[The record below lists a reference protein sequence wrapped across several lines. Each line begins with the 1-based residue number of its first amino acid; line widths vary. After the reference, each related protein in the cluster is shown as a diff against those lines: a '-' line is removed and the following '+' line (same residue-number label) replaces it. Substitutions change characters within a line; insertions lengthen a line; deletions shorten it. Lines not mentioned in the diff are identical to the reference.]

1 MERSDTMANTT
12 PQAFTGEVVYLYAID
27 VAYELKRPVP
37 ETLLGQPLLPHQVG
51 PAKRSPKQLLFQ
63 HLRAARLEPVK
74 MLSPF
79 GEVMVQRMVKVLPI
93 GAVSI
98 MLRVPYAVS
107 RLEDL
112 SMFHRAA
119 FAQEIVH
126 QHLVSLAKSIHDELA
141 PYAIRPAVALPE
153 GEAYTVFCLSTP
165 KEKQDGTP
173 FQSETWFEANRR
185 DIAAILTLEPDG
197 SMLSQQEAVE
207 STSQFLSYY
216 RNDLVVVDWDA
227 ALVMDQPADVE
238 ETLHVLEL
246 ANLQLEE
253 LIAYD
258 RLLDAALE
266 RSYADL
272 LHPPKRFSRTTLLQ
286 RLREVRID
294 LARFSDELSNIT
306 KFFGDWHLARLY
318 ETVSR
323 RFHLGDW
330 HRTIDDKLKTL
341 DDLYEML
348 KQEQNHRLMVFLE
361 ASIVVM
367 FLIDIIV
374 LFGGLMK

>member
-1 MERSDTMANTT
+1 MANGT
-12 PQAFTGEVVYLYAID
+12 PQSFTGEVVYLFAID

-37 ETLLGQPLLPHQVG
+37 QTLLGQPLLPHQVG
-51 PAKRSPKQLLFQ
+51 PAKRSPKQHLFQ
-63 HLRAARLEPVK
+63 HLHAARLEPVE
-74 MLSPF
+74 MPSPL
-79 GEVMVQRMVKVLPI
+79 GKVRVQRMVKVLPI

-98 MLRVPYAVS
+98 MLRVPFSGA
-107 RLEDL
+107 RLEQLGAFD
-112 SMFHRAA
+112 SPA
-119 FAQEIVH
+119 FAREVVH
-126 QHLVSLAKSIHDELA
+126 RHLVDLAKSIHEELA
-141 PYAIRPAVALPE
+141 PYAVRPAVALPE
-153 GEAYTVFCLSTP
+153 GEAYTVFCLETP
-165 KEKQDGTP
+165 VMGGDGP
-173 FQSETWFEANRR
+173 SFHADAWFESNRR
-185 DIAAILTLEPDG
+185 DIAAILTQEPHA
-197 SMLSQQEAVE
+197 SLLSEQEAVE
-207 STSQFLSYY
+207 STNQFLSYY
-216 RNDLVVVDWDA
+216 RTDLVVVDWDA
-227 ALVMDQPADVE
+227 ALVMDQQADMD

-272 LHPPKRFSRTTLLQ
+272 LHPPRLFSRAALMR

-294 LARFSDELSNIT
+294 LARFSDALSNIT

-318 ETVSR
+318 EAVSR
-323 RFHLGDW
+323 RFHLADW
-330 HRTIDDKLKTL
+330 HRAIDDKLKTL

-361 ASIVVM
+361 ASIVIM

-374 LFGGLMK
+374 LFGGFGK

>member
-1 MERSDTMANTT
+1 
-12 PQAFTGEVVYLYAID
+12 
-27 VAYELKRPVP
+27 
-37 ETLLGQPLLPHQVG
+37 
-51 PAKRSPKQLLFQ
+51 
-63 HLRAARLEPVK
+63 
-74 MLSPF
+74 
-79 GEVMVQRMVKVLPI
+79 
-93 GAVSI
+93 
-98 MLRVPYAVS
+98 MLRVPFAIS
-107 RLEDL
+107 HLEQLGAFD
-112 SMFHRAA
+112 APA
-119 FAQEIVH
+119 FAKEVIH
-126 QHLVSLAKSIHDELA
+126 THLVSLTKSIHDEIS
-141 PYAIRPAVALPE
+141 PYAVRPAASLPE
-153 GEAYTVFCLSTP
+153 GEAYTVFCLETP
-165 KEKQDGTP
+165 KAGGDGLP
-173 FQSETWFEANRR
+173 FHAEAWFESNRR
-185 DIAAILTLEPDG
+185 DIAAILTQEPDG
-197 SMLSQQEAVE
+197 SLLSEQEALE

-216 RNDLVVVDWDA
+216 RTDLGVVDWDA
-227 ALVMDQPADVE
+227 ALVMDQPADME

-272 LHPPKRFSRTTLLQ
+272 LHPPKLFSRTVLMN

-318 ETVSR
+318 EAVSR
-323 RFHLGDW
+323 RFHLADW

-348 KQEQNHRLMVFLE
+348 KQEQNHRLMVVLE

-374 LFGGLMK
+374 LFGGFKK

>member
-1 MERSDTMANTT
+1 MAQTV
-12 PQAFTGEVVYLYAID
+12 PQTLTGEVVYLFAID
-27 VAYELKRPVP
+27 VAYELKRPIP

-51 PAKRSPKQLLFQ
+51 PAKRSPKQHLFQ
-63 HLRAARLEPVK
+63 HLHAARLESVP
-74 MLSPF
+74 MSSPF
-79 GEVMVQRMVKVLPI
+79 GEVVVQRVVKVLPI

-98 MLRVPYAVS
+98 MLRVPFTVS

-112 SMFHRAA
+112 GAFHRPA
-119 FAQEIVH
+119 FAQQVIH
-126 QHLVSLAKSIHDELA
+126 QHLVLLTKDIHEELT
-141 PYAIRPAVALPE
+141 PYAVRPAVALPE
-153 GEAYTVFCLSTP
+153 GEAYTVFCLDTP
-165 KEKQDGTP
+165 KANGDDSSFHAE
-173 FQSETWFEANRR
+173 SWFEVNRR
-185 DIAAILTLEPDG
+185 DIAAILTQEPDA
-197 SMLSQQEAVE
+197 SLLSRQEAEE

-216 RNDLVVVDWDA
+216 RTDLVVVDWDA

-258 RLLDAALE
+258 RLLDAAME

-272 LHPPKRFSRTTLLQ
+272 LHPPRLFSRTALMQ

-318 ETVSR
+318 EAVSR

-330 HRTIDDKLKTL
+330 HHTIDDKLKTL
-341 DDLYEML
+341 DELYEML

-374 LFGGLMK
+374 LFGGLRH

>member
-1 MERSDTMANTT
+1 MDNTT

-27 VAYELKRPVP
+27 VAYELKRPIP

-51 PAKRSPKQLLFQ
+51 PAKRSPKQHLFQ
-63 HLRAARLEPVK
+63 HLRAARLEPVQ
-74 MLSPF
+74 MSSPF
-79 GEVMVQRMVKVLPI
+79 GEVSVQRMVKVLPI

-98 MLRVPYAVS
+98 MLRVPYTVA

-112 SMFHRAA
+112 SAFHRPA
-119 FAQEIVH
+119 FALEIVH
-126 QHLVSLAKSIHDELA
+126 QHLVSLAKEIHDELA
-141 PYAIRPAVALPE
+141 PYAVRPAVGLPE

-165 KEKQDGTP
+165 KERPDGTS
-173 FQSETWFEANRR
+173 FQSESWFEENRR

-272 LHPPKRFSRTTLLQ
+272 LHPPRRFSRTTLLH

-348 KQEQNHRLMVFLE
+348 KQEQNHKLMVFLE

-367 FLIDIIV
+367 FLIDIII

>member
-1 MERSDTMANTT
+1 MAKTT
-12 PQAFTGEVVYLYAID
+12 PQAFTGEVVYLFAVD
-27 VAYELKRPVP
+27 VAYELKRPIP
-37 ETLLGQPLLPHQVG
+37 GMLLGQPLLPHQVG
-51 PAKRSPKQLLFQ
+51 PAKRSPKQHLFQ
-63 HLRAARLEPVK
+63 HLRAAKLEPVK
-74 MLSPF
+74 MATPM

-98 MLRVPYAVS
+98 MLRVPFTVS
-107 RLEDL
+107 QFRELGAFD
-112 SMFHRAA
+112 RPA
-119 FAQEIVH
+119 FAKEVIH
-126 QHLVSLAKSIHDELA
+126 EHLVSLAKSIHDELA
-141 PYAIRPAVALPE
+141 PYAVRPAAALPE
-153 GEAYTVFCLSTP
+153 GEAYSVFCLETP
-165 KEKQDGTP
+165 KAHGSGTA
-173 FQSETWFEANRR
+173 FDAEAWFESNRH
-185 DIAAILTLEPDG
+185 DIAAILTQEPDG
-197 SMLSQQEAVE
+197 SLLSQQEAVE

-216 RNDLVVVDWDA
+216 RSDLVVVDWDA
-227 ALVMDQPADVE
+227 ALVMDQPADME

-258 RLLDAALE
+258 RLLDAAME

-272 LHPPKRFSRTTLLQ
+272 LHPPKLFSRTALMN

-318 ETVSR
+318 EAVSR
-323 RFHLGDW
+323 RFHLADW

-361 ASIVVM
+361 ASIVLM

-374 LFGGLMK
+374 LFGGLRH

>member
-1 MERSDTMANTT
+1 MATST
-12 PQAFTGEVVYLYAID
+12 PQAFTGEVVYLFAVD
-27 VAYELKRPVP
+27 VAYELKRPIP
-37 ETLLGQPLLPHQVG
+37 GTLLGQPLLPHQVG
-51 PAKRSPKQLLFQ
+51 PAKRSPKQHLFQ

-74 MLSPF
+74 MAAPS

-98 MLRVPYAVS
+98 MLRVPFANLQ
-107 RLEDL
+107 LEQLGAFD
-112 SMFHRAA
+112 SPA
-119 FAQEIVH
+119 FAQEVIH
-126 QHLVSLAKSIHDELA
+126 KHLVSLAKSIHDELA
-141 PYAIRPAVALPE
+141 PYAVRPAAALPE
-153 GEAYTVFCLSTP
+153 GEAYTVFCLETPKAKEQGVSTP
-165 KEKQDGTP
+165 FDAEA
-173 FQSETWFEANRR
+173 WFEANRR
-185 DIAAILTLEPDG
+185 YIAAILTQEPDG
-197 SMLSQQEAVE
+197 NLLSQQEAEE

-216 RNDLVVVDWDA
+216 RTDLVVVDWDA
-227 ALVMDQPADVE
+227 ALVMDQPADMD

-266 RSYADL
+266 RAYADL
-272 LHPPKRFSRTTLLQ
+272 LRPPKHLSRHVLMS

-318 ETVSR
+318 DAVSR
-323 RFHLGDW
+323 RFHLADW
-330 HRTIDDKLKTL
+330 HHTIDDKLKTL
-341 DDLYEML
+341 DELYEML

-361 ASIVVM
+361 AAIVLM
-367 FLIDIIV
+367 FLIDIIA
-374 LFGGLMK
+374 LFGGFGK